1 MKSFKFF
8 LITALVSIMSSG
20 CSSDEPLV
28 SIKQNEDIVKFNLNK
43 RTPQEA
49 IKLVNSL
56 SSGDNTFSRSGE
68 SKVIDKDALKVIYNT
83 TSRSESSDTLI
94 YAVNYADN
102 QGFVLVSAN
111 KSTEPILAI
120 VDEGTFNE
128 DRPKDNEPFEM
139 FLNQAKNYAI
149 SGKIDSTL
157 INRPIKPEDLTMAWK
172 TDTIENYYCTDPL
185 IKGKWNQGWPANK
198 YTPNSVAGCTPLA
211 VAQAMSYVRPFNQL
225 NLTFPEKG
233 NKTITPLDWDA
244 ISNHTSTLF
253 TSYENTHFYEC
264 NASDEAHEQIACLV
278 REIGNVFGSSYKI
291 DNIEGNATGTPLK
304 NVHNKIQYFF
314 PNKKNLIW

>member
-56 SSGDNTFSRSGE
+56 SSGDNTFSQSGE

-139 FLNQAKNYAI
+139 FLNQAKI
-149 SGKIDSTL
+149 MPSVVRL
-157 INRPIKPEDLTMAWK
+157 I
-172 TDTIENYYCTDPL
+172 
-185 IKGKWNQGWPANK
+185 Q
-198 YTPNSVAGCTPLA
+198 
-211 VAQAMSYVRPFNQL
+211 
-225 NLTFPEKG
+225 
-233 NKTITPLDWDA
+233 
-244 ISNHTSTLF
+244 H
-253 TSYENTHFYEC
+253 
-264 NASDEAHEQIACLV
+264 
-278 REIGNVFGSSYKI
+278 
-291 DNIEGNATGTPLK
+291 
-304 NVHNKIQYFF
+304 
-314 PNKKNLIW
+314 